1 MRNCCQSFE
10 AELAIG
16 IHASVMKC
24 IVELMGDDLNGRK
37 MIAWGR
43 RIGCAD
49 AGHGFDPST
58 RKVVTKLLVDDSVP
72 SQHSYLLELVDNPV
86 GLRAI
91 NPA

>member
-16 IHASVMKC
+16 IHASIMKC
-24 IVELMGDDLNGRK
+24 IVELMGDDPNGRK

-58 RKVVTKLLVDDSVP
+58 RKAVTKLLVDDSVP

>member
-1 MRNCCQSFE
+1 M
-10 AELAIG
+10 
-16 IHASVMKC
+16 
-24 IVELMGDDLNGRK
+24 
-37 MIAWGR
+37 GR

-49 AGHGFDPST
+49 AGHGFDPSV

>member
-1 MRNCCQSFE
+1 
-10 AELAIG
+10 
-16 IHASVMKC
+16 
-24 IVELMGDDLNGRK
+24 MGDDPNGRK

-43 RIGCAD
+43 RIGCVD
-49 AGHGFDPST
+49 AGHGFDPSV

-72 SQHSYLLELVDNPV
+72 SQHSYLLELVDNPA

>member
-16 IHASVMKC
+16 IHASIIKC
-24 IVELMGDDLNGRK
+24 IVELMGDDPNGRK

-49 AGHGFDPST
+49 AGHGFDPSV
-58 RKVVTKLLVDDSVP
+58 RKVATKLLVDDSVP
-72 SQHSYLLELVDNPV
+72 SQHSYLLELVDNPT

>member
-1 MRNCCQSFE
+1 
-10 AELAIG
+10 
-16 IHASVMKC
+16 
-24 IVELMGDDLNGRK
+24 MGDDPNGRK

-49 AGHGFDPST
+49 AGHGFDPAV

-72 SQHSYLLELVDNPV
+72 SQRSYLLELVDNPA